1 MAGSPRSQEIQV
13 CGNAILGHSPESLAE
28 SAEFRK
34 THTTG
39 ASGRL
44 FVYTGEH
51 TTEGLHLHM
60 HTYFFRSLSRS
71 GRC

>member
-34 THTTG
+34 THAG

-44 FVYTGEH
+44 SFIPGEH
-51 TTEGLHLHM
+51 TTEGLQLHM